1 MNVKELQFTLKIH
14 LKLRHDTY
22 QLLRWSRVVFRIL
35 NMCHA
40 RISFYGSI
48 TALLWLY
55 YGSITVREACG
66 ADIRVLYGRY
76 GGSPLRCSLS

>member
-55 YGSITVREACG
+55 YGSITALLRLYSAHVLQADEGEEVTDDDAC
-66 ADIRVLYGRY
+66 
-76 GGSPLRCSLS
+76 